1 MTTPRIRRDRAGDHA
16 RGQSMVEFALLIP
29 ALLLFMLIALDFGRV
44 YLGYVNLQNLAR
56 IAANYAANDPTGNF
70 AAGSEYEQLV
80 LRDAAATN
88 CDLDS
93 TWTADSPPTFTD
105 VNGDGKDTGI
115 GDTVEVGLT
124 CKFAILTPVIS
135 TILASQLDVSAS
147 AVFPIKVGM
156 AAPGSGGGS
165 PPTPAFSADDTS
177 GTVSHTVKFFDESG
191 GVPSGWLWE
200 FGDGGTSSQQDPTHT
215 YTSAGVYDVKLTASN
230 SFGSAALTK
239 PNYITVSDPG
249 TVDFEAVPTSGA
261 APLLD
266 VQFTDLSADNPT
278 AWAWDFGDGG
288 TSAIENP
295 THTFTSPGAYTVS
308 LTVTT
313 SAGGG
318 TAVKTDYINVSVGL
332 CQVPDFIGRK
342 KNQAQGL
349 WSARGFTT
357 TVVIRPGAPQ
367 GNFTIGFQS
376 ITGNSMVPC
385 SSTIEIDK

>member
-1 MTTPRIRRDRAGDHA
+1 MTTPRLRRDRTRDHS

-56 IAANYAANDPTGNF
+56 IAANYAANDPTANF
-70 AAGSEYEQLV
+70 AAGSEYEQIV

-88 CDLDS
+88 CDLDP
-93 TWTADSPPTFTD
+93 TWTSDSPPAFTD
-105 VNGDGKDTGI
+105 VDGDGKSTGM

-147 AVFPIKVGM
+147 AVFPIKAGM

-165 PPTPAFSADDTS
+165 APTPAFSADDTS
-177 GTVSHTVKFFDESG
+177 GTVPHTVKFFDEFG
-191 GVPSGWLWE
+191 GLPSGWLWD
-200 FGDGGTSSQQDPTHT
+200 FGDGGTSIQQDPTHT
-215 YTSAGVYDVKLTASN
+215 YASAGVYDVKLTASN
-230 SFGSAALTK
+230 AFGSASLTK
-239 PNYITVSDPG
+239 PNYITVTDPG
-249 TVDFEAVPTSGA
+249 TVDFEAFPTSGA
-261 APLLD
+261 APLID

-288 TSAIENP
+288 TSAIQNP
-295 THTFTSPGAYTVS
+295 KHTFTSPGAYTVS

-349 WSARGFTT
+349 WAARGFTT
-357 TVVIRPGAPQ
+357 TVVIRPGAPN

>member
-1 MTTPRIRRDRAGDHA
+1 MTTPRRRRDRTRENF

-29 ALLLFMLIALDFGRV
+29 GLLLFMLIALDFGRV

-56 IAANYAANDPTGNF
+56 IAANYAANDPTADF
-70 AAGSEYEQLV
+70 AAGSEYEQVV

-88 CDLDS
+88 CDLEP
-93 TWTADSPPTFTD
+93 TWTSDSPPAFTD
-105 VNGDGKDTGI
+105 VDGDGKSTGM

-124 CKFAILTPVIS
+124 CRFAILTPVIS

-147 AVFPIKVGM
+147 AVFPIKEGM
-156 AAPGSGGGS
+156 GAPGSGGGS

-200 FGDGGTSSQQDPTHT
+200 FGDGATSTQQDPTHT
-215 YTSAGVYDVKLTASN
+215 YSSSGVYDVKLTATN
-230 SFGSAALTK
+230 AFGSASLTK

-249 TVDFEAVPTSGA
+249 TIDFEAVPTSGA
-261 APLLD
+261 APLVD
-266 VQFTDLSADNPT
+266 VQFTDLSSDNPT

-288 TSAIENP
+288 TSAIQNP
-295 THTFTSPGAYTVS
+295 THTFTSPGPYTVS

-313 SAGGG
+313 SVGGG
-318 TAVKTDYINVSVGL
+318 TVVKTDYINVSVGL

-342 KNQAQGL
+342 RNQAQGL

-357 TVVIRPGAPQ
+357 TVGIRPGAPQ

>member
-1 MTTPRIRRDRAGDHA
+1 MTTPRLRRVRTRDHA

-56 IAANYAANDPTGNF
+56 IAANYAANDPTADF

-88 CDLDS
+88 CDLDP
-93 TWTADSPPTFTD
+93 TWTSDSPPTFTD
-105 VNGDGKDTGI
+105 VDGDGKNTGM

-147 AVFPIKVGM
+147 SVFPIKAGM

-177 GTVSHTVKFFDESG
+177 GTVSHTVKFSDELG
-191 GVPSGWLWE
+191 GVPDGWFWD
-200 FGDGGTSSQQDPTHT
+200 FGDGGTSIQQDPTHV

-230 SFGSAALTK
+230 AFGSASLTK

-249 TVDFEAVPTSGA
+249 TIDFEAVPTSGP
-261 APLLD
+261 APLID
-266 VQFTDLSADNPT
+266 VQFTDLSSDNPT

-288 TSAIENP
+288 TSAIQNP
-295 THTFTSPGAYTVS
+295 KHTFTSPGAYTVS

-313 SAGGG
+313 SVGGG
-318 TAVKTDYINVSVGL
+318 TATKTDYINAGVAL
-332 CQVPDFIGRK
+332 CQVPDFIGKRK
-342 KNQAQGL
+342 NEAQGL

-357 TVVIRPGAPQ
+357 TVVPLAQ
-367 GNFTIGFQS
+367 GNFKIGFQS

-385 SSTIEIDK
+385 NSTIEIDK

>member
-1 MTTPRIRRDRAGDHA
+1 
-16 RGQSMVEFALLIP
+16 MVEFALLIP

-70 AAGSEYEQLV
+70 AAGSEYEQIV

-88 CDLDS
+88 CDLDP
-93 TWTADSPPTFTD
+93 TWTSDSPPAFTD
-105 VNGDGKDTGI
+105 VNGDGNSTGI

-124 CKFAILTPVIS
+124 CKFDILTPVIS
-135 TILASQLDVSAS
+135 TILASELDVSAS

-165 PPTPAFSADDTS
+165 APTPAFSADDTS
-177 GTVSHTVKFFDESG
+177 GTVAHTVKFFDESG
-191 GVPSGWLWE
+191 GLPDGWLWD
-200 FGDGGTSSQQDPTHT
+200 FGDGGTSTQQDPTHT

-230 SFGSAALTK
+230 AFGSASLTK
-239 PNYITVSDPG
+239 PNYITVTDPG

-261 APLLD
+261 APLID
-266 VQFTDLSADNPT
+266 VEFTDLSADNPT

-288 TSAIENP
+288 TSALPNP
-295 THTFTSPGAYTVS
+295 KHTFSSPGAYTVS

-313 SAGGG
+313 SVGGG
-318 TAVKTDYINVSVGL
+318 TAVKTDYINVGVGL
-332 CQVPDFIGRK
+332 CQVPDFIGRRR
-342 KNQAQGL
+342 NEAQGL

-357 TVVIRPGAPQ
+357 TVVALAQ
-367 GNFTIGFQS
+367 GNFRIGFQS

>member
-1 MTTPRIRRDRAGDHA
+1 MTTPRLRRDRTRDPV

-29 ALLLFMLIALDFGRV
+29 ALLLLMLIALDFGRV

-88 CDLDS
+88 CDLDP
-93 TWTADSPPTFTD
+93 TWTSDQPPAFTD
-105 VNGDGKDTGI
+105 ADGDGTSTGI

-135 TILASQLDVSAS
+135 TILASELDVSAS

-177 GTVSHTVKFFDESG
+177 GTVAHTVRFFDESG
-191 GVPSGWLWE
+191 GVPDRWLWE
-200 FGDGGTSSQQDPTHT
+200 FGDGATSTQRDPSHT

-230 SFGSAALTK
+230 PFGSASLTK

-261 APLLD
+261 APLVD

-288 TSAIENP
+288 TSAIQNP

-318 TAVKTDYINVSVGL
+318 TAVKTDYINVSIGL
-332 CQVPDFIGRK
+332 CQVPDFVGRK
-342 KNQAQGL
+342 RNQAQGL

-357 TVVIRPGAPQ
+357 TVVVRPTAPP

>member
-1 MTTPRIRRDRAGDHA
+1 MKTPRLRRERARERS
-16 RGQSMVEFALLIP
+16 RGQSLVEFALLIP
-29 ALLLFMLIALDFGRV
+29 GLLLFMLIAIDFGRV

-56 IAANYAANDPTGNF
+56 IAANYAANDPTASF

-88 CDLDS
+88 CELDP
-93 TWTADSPPTFTD
+93 TWTSDSPPAFTD
-105 VNGDGKDTGI
+105 TNGDGKSTGI

-135 TILASQLDVSAS
+135 TILASELDVSAS
-147 AVFPIKVGM
+147 AVFPVKVGM

-177 GTVSHTVKFFDESG
+177 GTVPHTVNFTDESG
-191 GVPSGWLWE
+191 GVPDGWFWD
-200 FGDGGTSSQQDPTHT
+200 FGDGSTSTQQDPTHT

-230 SFGSAALTK
+230 SFGSASLTK

-261 APLLD
+261 APLVD

-288 TSAIENP
+288 TSAIQNP
-295 THTFTSPGAYTVS
+295 KHTFSAPGAYTVS

-313 SAGGG
+313 SVGGG
-318 TAVKTDYINVSVGL
+318 TATKTDYINVGVAL
-332 CQVPDFIGRK
+332 CQVPDFIGKRK
-342 KNQAQGL
+342 NEAQGL

-357 TVVIRPGAPQ
+357 TVVPLSP
-367 GNFTIGFQS
+367 GNFKIGFQS

-385 SSTIEIDK
+385 DSTIEIDK